1 MPTTNTNFTT
11 LITAIDTKAQQLAS
25 TTTDPKDLVFLG
37 KAVEALNVADT
48 VSSVIQEGDTQVAA
62 VNTAG
67 TTQVSNVQTEG
78 ATQVAA
84 VQAAGAGYAT
94 QGNVDDLIPEIA
106 VTVANSKFVI
116 DGTAQES
123 IKLTPNLKYRFDVS
137 DASNSGHPLKFST
150 TADGTHASPAG
161 TEYTTGVTTSG
172 TAGTADAYVEITVEQ
187 DTPNLYYYCA
197 NHSGMGGTAYSAY
210 NVLSDA
216 PTEGQVLTWS
226 PTAAAYINSD
236 ATGGAASDGA
246 IKPTTLYDEDNVGTW
261 ESGWD
266 EHTTYARVH
275 QYSPKGQFAI
285 HSHTFNSSAGGGLN
299 QNRLRIAPF
308 TVNQTT
314 GLMTF
319 GTRAN
324 AFLNTSGYAHSTQ
337 SYGFHGQY
345 GVNWGHSMWGS
356 GNTHY
361 QGGAVWRITNNAL
374 VGGESTGNSNYASEN
389 TSNGMLAVYEYNNG
403 IYYNIPNGQY
413 TSLGQIS
420 TNGVNA
426 DWATAN
432 EFNHGGS
439 NTYIYRCV
447 GNTVGE
453 NHAGLVSRPSGIV
466 AMNATGGNGIV
477 GTNFADGGG
486 QQQNG
491 GIGFEL
497 NSGAQVYFTN
507 KGTYIRGTT
516 TGGITAKATVS
527 LYGGAS
533 SGIPNIAQAGSELLQ
548 IGFTLSYFTYNTG
561 GYPAKED
568 DTFYFYGSSNP
579 NRFFKFKIYMPTAT
593 TIQLELKGSV
603 DLSEIAGTASFE
615 RYSAFVDVTGDQ
627 DQFLV
632 CSYRPGSYQPSKTIV
647 VDNPLKDA

>member
-1 MPTTNTNFTT
+1 MPTTNTNFST

-25 TTTDPKDLVFLG
+25 STTDPKDLVFLG

-48 VSSVIQEGDTQVAA
+48 VSDIIAEGDEQVAA

-123 IKLTPNLKYRFDVS
+123 IKLTPNVKYRFDVS

-210 NVLSDA
+210 DVLSTA

-236 ATGGAASDGA
+236 ATGGAASDGS

-266 EHTTYARVH
+266 EHPTYSRVH

-299 QNRLRIAPF
+299 HNRLRIAPF
-308 TVNQTT
+308 TVHQTT
-314 GLMTF
+314 GQMTF

-324 AFLNTSGYAHSTQ
+324 AFLNTSGYVHSTQ

-345 GVNWGHSMWGS
+345 GVNWGYSAWGS

-361 QGGAVWRITNNAL
+361 HGGAVWKIDNNAV
-374 VGGESTGNSNYASEN
+374 VGGQSTGNSNYANDN
-389 TSNGMLAVYEYNNG
+389 TSNGMLAVYEHNNQ
-403 IYYNIPNGQY
+403 IFYNIPNGSY
-413 TSLGQIS
+413 TSIGQIS
-420 TNGVNA
+420 TSGTNS
-426 DWATAN
+426 DWANAS
-432 EFNHGGS
+432 EFNHS
-439 NTYIYRCV
+439 SSTYIYRCV

-453 NHAGLVSRPSGIV
+453 NHAGLVSRDSGII
-466 AMNATGGNGIV
+466 AMNATGSNGV
-477 GTNFADGGG
+477 TGTEFADGGG
-486 QQQNG
+486 QSQAG

-497 NSGAQVYFTN
+497 DSGAQVYFTN
-507 KGTYIRGTT
+507 KGTYIRGTR

-527 LYGGAS
+527 LYGGATA
-533 SGIPNIAQAGSELLQ
+533 GIPTIVTSGSDLNL
-548 IGFTLSYFTYNTG
+548 IGFTLSNFTYNTS

-568 DTFYFYGSSNP
+568 DTFYFYGGSNP
-579 NRFFKFKIYMPTAT
+579 NRFFKFKIYMPTST
-593 TIQLELKGSV
+593 TIELELKGIV
-603 DLSEIAGTASFE
+603 DMSEIGLTTNLGA
-615 RYSAFVDVTGDQ
+615 YSGFVDVTGDQ

-632 CSYRPGSYQPSKTIV
+632 CSFRTGSYKPSRTIV
-647 VDNPLKDA
+647 VDNPIKDA